1 MCVSSPFFSFSTS
14 QLRVVSKLFALMHDT
29 FSIPVCSQLS
39 GPAQE
44 PAVLFPIDQPTPQPL
59 STLSMPCPNQLCITR
74 REKKLPLSFPDKHVN
89 CYHTPRQQEGLCFL
103 FCPGHLPQ
111 CHKHHSPSS
120 QEKCKAP
127 LQRAYILPGLK
138 RIRTEH
144 VVI

>member
-14 QLRVVSKLFALMHDT
+14 QLRVVSELFALMHDT

-74 REKKLPLSFPDKHVN
+74 REKKNCLSV
-89 CYHTPRQQEGLCFL
+89 
-103 FCPGHLPQ
+103 
-111 CHKHHSPSS
+111 S
-120 QEKCKAP
+120 QTSMLIA
-127 LQRAYILPGLK
+127 ITLPGSRKDSVFYSAQDTCLSATNTTAPAHRRNVRLLSK
-138 RIRTEH
+138 GHTSFQGLNAHGRNM
-144 VVI
+144 